1 MSRRRRPGSEATRA
15 EVRCDPIPGGI
26 VSVEVLKTKADVE
39 QARAR
44 LEERGI
50 SCLGMAFDGRSPW
63 RRLMGDPP
71 ASVGDRVKSWDILRT
86 VEHLERSH
94 PRSARVLD
102 LGAYSSEILCTLH
115 RAGYERL
122 TGIDLNPRVRRMPF
136 ADGIRWEV
144 GNFLQAPFRD
154 GAFDVITSVS
164 VIEHG
169 FDAPVLFR
177 EMARL
182 LSPGGTFIASFD
194 YWPEKID
201 TRGTKFF
208 GMDWLIFSRE
218 DVEAAIGRAREF
230 GFTPVGAL
238 ALDASE
244 RTIQCAGRDY
254 TFAWMALRR
263 D

>member
-1 MSRRRRPGSEATRA
+1 
-15 EVRCDPIPGGI
+15 
-26 VSVEVLKTKADVE
+26 VSVEVLKTKVDVE
-39 QARAR
+39 SARAR
-44 LEERGI
+44 LDERGI
-50 SCLGMAFDGRSPW
+50 SCLGLEFPGRTAW

-71 ASVGDRVKSWDILRT
+71 ARVGDRVKSWDILRT
-86 VEHLERSH
+86 VEHLERRS
-94 PRSARVLD
+94 PKSARILD
-102 LGAYSSEILCTLH
+102 IGAYSSEILCTLH

-136 ADGIRWEV
+136 ADRIRWEV
-144 GNFLQAPFRD
+144 GNFLEAPFPD

-169 FDAPVLFR
+169 FDARVLFG

-194 YWPEKID
+194 YWPDKID

-208 GMDWLIFSRE
+208 GMDWCIFSRG
-218 DVEAAIGRAREF
+218 DVEAAVARAREF

-263 D
+263 G

>member
-1 MSRRRRPGSEATRA
+1 MRRLIPGS
-15 EVRCDPIPGGI
+15 GGLPL
-26 VSVEVLKTKADVE
+26 SVEVLKSMVDVE
-39 QARAR
+39 SARAR
-44 LEERGI
+44 LEARGI
-50 SCLGMAFDGRSPW
+50 SCLGTGFDGRTTW

-71 ASVGDRVKSWDILRT
+71 ATVGDRVKSWDILRT
-86 VEHLERSH
+86 VEHVERSH
-94 PRSARVLD
+94 PRSARILD

-136 ADGIRWEV
+136 ADRIRWEV
-144 GNFLQAPFRD
+144 GNFLRAPFPD

-208 GMDWLIFSRE
+208 GMDWCIFSRG
-218 DVEAAIGRAREF
+218 DVEGAIAQAREF
-230 GFTPVGAL
+230 GFELEGAL

-244 RTIQCAGRDY
+244 RTIHCAGRDY
-254 TFAWMALRR
+254 TFALMALRR
-263 D
+263 G